1 MELDVLIRRPP
12 TDRGFTLVEILVA
25 IGLLSGVL
33 LAMAPLFML
42 SMKTNSSSFDRST
55 AAAFAKESL
64 EKLVLLPSGDATY
77 LRMGTGKNC
86 YTSDPR
92 CANGLSSS
100 CPCTT
105 GTTVTNVTPG
115 TAVSGGATLPAMS
128 SKYYY
133 KYIPNGASAAVA
145 TPNPFSTYYTIQE
158 FAFSP
163 APLGSAPSLGTPVT
177 AGSSVNYDVKR
188 VDIYVK
194 SSKAGLVGLEGIT
207 MTAYI
212 RNSYADSAN
221 PGY

>member
-1 MELDVLIRRPP
+1 MAVDVLMRRKRI
-12 TDRGFTLVEILVA
+12 DGGFTLVEILVA
-25 IGLLSGVL
+25 IGLLAGVL

-42 SMKTNSSSFDRST
+42 SMKTNNSAFDRST

-77 LRMGTGKNC
+77 LRMGTGTNC

-92 CANGLSSS
+92 CVNGLSSS

-105 GTTVTNVTPG
+105 GTTVTKVTPG
-115 TAVSGGATLPAMS
+115 TAVNSGATLPAMS
-128 SKYYY
+128 SKFYYT
-133 KYIPNGASAAVA
+133 YIPNGTSTAKA

-163 APLGSAPSLGTPVT
+163 APLGSAPALGAAVT

-188 VDIYVK
+188 IDVYVK
-194 SSKAGLVGLEGIT
+194 SSKAGLIGLEGIT
-207 MTAYI
+207 MTGYI